1 MSVTV
6 DHQSLSVDQLG
17 LTTVGQLLAHVQRDN
32 RLVVNLLID
41 GEQPDLRQI
50 GRVRASPLAGHVL
63 YVETAEPHEMALDVL
78 DEVEEE
84 LDEAERLKAEV
95 VDLLQQNQ
103 AAPAFERLSRCFTA
117 WNAAR
122 ESIQKVTQLLKLDVE
137 RIRVGDN
144 VALADTLNRFADH
157 LRQLKDALE
166 ARDFVTLADVL
177 AYEMTETTTQW
188 RQAVG
193 AVRRAAG
200 G

>member
-6 DHQSLSVDQLG
+6 DHESLSVDQLG
-17 LTTVGQLLAHVQRDN
+17 LTTVGQLLAHLQRDN

-41 GEQPDLRQI
+41 GEQPDLRQL

-63 YVETAEPHEMALDVL
+63 YVETAEPQAIALDVL
-78 DEVEEE
+78 DEVEVE
-84 LDEAERLKAEV
+84 LDEAERLKGEV

-103 AAPAFERLSRCFTA
+103 PAPAFERMSRCFTA

-122 ESIQKVTQLLKLDVE
+122 ESIQKVTQLLRLDVE
-137 RIRVGDN
+137 RIRVGPN
-144 VALADTLNRFADH
+144 VALADTLTRFADH

-177 AYEMTETTTQW
+177 AYEMTETTAQW
-188 RQAVG
+188 RQALA